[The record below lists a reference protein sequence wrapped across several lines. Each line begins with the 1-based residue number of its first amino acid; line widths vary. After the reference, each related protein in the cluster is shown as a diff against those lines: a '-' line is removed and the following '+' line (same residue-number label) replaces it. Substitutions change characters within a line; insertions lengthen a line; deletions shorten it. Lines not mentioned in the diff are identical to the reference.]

1 MPSYYQRKKVVS
13 LSDTDVENINYQ
25 NLDLLK
31 EFVMET
37 GRILPSRIT
46 GTKARYQRLISNAVK
61 RARFLALLPYCDRHE

>member
-1 MPSYYQRKKVVS
+1 MASYYQRKKVVS
-13 LSDTDVENINYQ
+13 LSDADIENINYQ

-46 GTKARYQRLISNAVK
+46 GTKARYQRLISNSVK

>member
-13 LSDTDVENINYQ
+13 LSDADIENINYQ
-25 NLDLLK
+25 NIDLLK

-46 GTKARYQRLISNAVK
+46 GTKARYQRLISNSVK

>member
-13 LSDTDVENINYQ
+13 LSDADIENINYQ

-46 GTKARYQRLISNAVK
+46 GTKARYQRLISNSVK